1 MIRKINYTLL
11 AIVLLTGCHKRT
23 AKPPSPISD
32 KPTVQLVKPQVR
44 DLVRTVGQPSF
55 IDSYEQ
61 TAIYAKLPAYVKK
74 WNVDIGDRVK
84 KDQLL
89 ATLFIPELVQEFHLK
104 SAQVTMDTALVEQA
118 KALKAVADGNLQA
131 ATAKVAESQA
141 DVGKFEALVKRWDSE
156 VARQQKM
163 VDDRVIDQQILGESR
178 RQFDSS
184 KASKDAADAAVKTA
198 EANRLA
204 RQADFEKATVDI
216 DVAAARLK
224 VSSADE
230 QRLEAL
236 LGYTRLEAPY
246 EGIVVLRNINTGDFV
261 LPATGDPSASN
272 RSPDESGAKATP
284 LYVVARTDVVRV
296 YVDVPESQ
304 ANYIVSEVD
313 KKAGDNRPVTKAI
326 VRVAAFQD
334 ADIPASVTRS
344 SWALNMKS
352 RTLRAEI
359 DLPNPEAKL
368 LPGMYAYGKVLIQR
382 PSVQALPEAAVMED
396 GNQTCCF
403 VYHDGKAVKTALQIG
418 LRVEGWVEVL
428 KKKTGDTWSD
438 IDGKEQVIACDLS
451 ELTDGCEVKL
461 TDAAP

>member
-1 MIRKINYTLL
+1 MIRKTNYALI
-11 AIVLLTGCHKRT
+11 AIVLVTGCHKRA
-23 AKPPSPISD
+23 AKQPSPISD
-32 KPTVQLVKPQVR
+32 KPTVKLLKPEVR

-104 SAQVTMDTALVEQA
+104 SAQVTMDSALVEQA
-118 KALKAVADGNLQA
+118 KMLKAVAQGNLQA
-131 ATAKVAESQA
+131 AAAKVSETQA

-204 RQADFEKATVDI
+204 RQADLEKATVDI

-236 LGYTRLEAPY
+236 LGYTRLESPY

-272 RSPDESGAKATP
+272 RSPDQSGSKAAP

-313 KKAGDNRPVTKAI
+313 KKAGDKRPVTKAT

-359 DLPNPEAKL
+359 DLPNPDAKL
-368 LPGMYAYGKVLIQR
+368 LPGMYAYGRVLIER
-382 PSVQALPEAAVMED
+382 PGVQSIPESAIMED

-403 VYHDGKAVKTALQIG
+403 LYQDGKAVKTALQIG

-428 KKKTGDTWSD
+428 KKKSGDTWSD
-438 IDGKEQVIACDLS
+438 VDGKEQIISGDLS

-461 TDAAP
+461 GNDSD